1 MAKEKR
7 VTLQERR
14 ESPLYNGGFIWK
26 GNGKLLDYD
35 DTESGLAF
43 RYAQFNTR
51 AVIDCPF
58 RSAGCTAV
66 CYATKGNHVF
76 PSVKASRARSYE
88 ESKRNDFTESAVFTL
103 RTEKQSGRYKNAVM
117 LVRIHESGDFYS
129 VQYLRKWLHVWA
141 EFKPADGVR
150 FVFYTKSFPFFLM
163 LTAEEKTLLNV
174 LLMSGV
180 VAMNLSVDDTTT
192 AEQWKAYVE
201 MRKAFPL
208 ANTYAVTEKTTAE
221 DDVCDC
227 ANCAKCGACNNARGG
242 RKVVVIHSASNE
254 DMKVY
259 RANKRV
265 RA

>member
-1 MAKEKR
+1 MKKEKK
-7 VTLQERR
+7 VSLKGRR

-26 GNGKLLDYD
+26 VNGKLLDYD
-35 DTESGLAF
+35 SPETGIAY
-43 RYAQFNTR
+43 RYAQFNVR
-51 AVIDCPF
+51 AVTDCPF
-58 RSAGCTAV
+58 RSAVCTAV

-76 PSVKASRARSYE
+76 PSVKASRERSYM
-88 ESKRNDFTESAVFTL
+88 ESKRDDFTESAVFTL
-103 RTEKQSGRYKNAVM
+103 RTEKESGRYKNAVM

-129 VQYLRKWLHVWA
+129 VQYLRKWLWVWA
-141 EFKPADGVR
+141 GFQPADGVR

-163 LTAEEKTLLNV
+163 LTAEEKAVLNSLLE
-174 LLMSGV
+174 SGV

-192 AEQWKAYVE
+192 PEQWKAYVE

-208 ANTYAVTEKTTAE
+208 ANTYAVTEHTTAE

-227 ANCAKCGACNNARGG
+227 ANCAKCGACNKAQGG

-254 DMKVY
+254 DLKVY
-259 RANKRV
+259 RANKRE